1 MRLSRRF
8 IAAGFVAAAAAGCS
22 TGANGAV
29 VAAPASSSSPAPTT
43 SASPPPP
50 PFVPAVSPAKLTA
63 ACPFLD
69 SAEIAKAFSDS
80 NIYDSSEQIP
90 SVQGGL
96 TVYTCKYHRTDDD
109 GSLLAALEI
118 AETPTM
124 VAQKTLLQVA
134 EQECA
139 DKAQPLGEAA
149 IYCLS
154 KGNGTDIAVIE
165 PSHGVTRVAHL
176 SLAAPRN
183 DGFRAGYTTLAKTLA
198 DRL

>member
-1 MRLSRRF
+1 M
-8 IAAGFVAAAAAGCS
+8 
-22 TGANGAV
+22 
-29 VAAPASSSSPAPTT
+29 AAPSSSSPAPSKST
-43 SASPPPP
+43 SPPPA
-50 PFVPAVSPAKLTA
+50 PFVPAASPAKVTA

-69 SAEIAKAFSDS
+69 PAEIAKAFSDP
-80 NIYDSSEQIP
+80 NTYDSSEQIP

-96 TVYTCKYHRTDDD
+96 TVYTCKYHRADDP
-109 GSLLAALEI
+109 GSPLGTLEV

-124 VAQKTLLQVA
+124 VAEKTLLQAA

-139 DKAQPLGEAA
+139 DKAQPIGEAA

-154 KGNGTDIAVIE
+154 KGNGTDIAVVE
-165 PSHGVTRVAHL
+165 PSHGVTRIAHL